1 MEVAAGSGRSEQES
15 EERTGEEEEEEEEEE
30 ESSEEAA
37 AQESSEESESLED
50 VDSLRTAVA
59 DGAAVG
65 GTEFTADE
73 ILKAKKKK
81 KKKKVWF
88 CAFFLSS
95 FECSEL
101 SLAGPLESEFRF
113 SDV

>member
-15 EERTGEEEEEEEEEE
+15 EERTGEEEEEEEEE

-50 VDSLRTAVA
+50 VDGLRTAVA

-65 GTEFTADE
+65 GTEFAADE

-101 SLAGPLESEFRF
+101 SLAGPLKSEFRF
-113 SDV
+113 SNV